1 MWKGLGWDG
10 KIGQEAGHG
19 SCGCTEGRLMYSP
32 GCGITGLNLIGG
44 DLIWVCRALNR
55 VEFARFLQRLGVLL
69 HLEAGSL
76 AEQLLVIAERGEDL
90 PSLNDSATA
99 FSMDTRDAV
108 AQVCRHIHDPN

>member
-1 MWKGLGWDG
+1 
-10 KIGQEAGHG
+10 
-19 SCGCTEGRLMYSP
+19 MYSA
-32 GCGITGLNLIGG
+32 GCNIGGLHLIGG
-44 DLIWVCRALNR
+44 VVWVCRALNQ

-69 HLEAGSL
+69 HLEAGPL

-108 AQVCRHIHDPN
+108 AQVCRPAHDPNQVASSPAIWMHPRRRV